1 MVNITCLSKLH
12 VSISSVFGC
21 FFSIIVD
28 KIDKDNDG
36 KITEDELKSFID
48 HTQKRYIYE
57 DVDRQWNELNPEKHD
72 SLGWQEYVNITYGY
86 DVGKL
91 LCKSFFV
98 SDALYL

>member
-1 MVNITCLSKLH
+1 M
-12 VSISSVFGC
+12 
-21 FFSIIVD
+21 D

-36 KITEDELKSFID
+36 KITEDELKSYID

-91 LCKSFFV
+91 YYINPFLCLMHCST
-98 SDALYL
+98 SRH